1 MYYLCFC
8 YWEDSVLS
16 LAPDTFSEAV
26 HIISWAIY
34 AHIPSNASIQALTQS
49 ITEHITIYIYIYVV
63 LCTDIIHAF
72 IHRDVLD

>member
-49 ITEHITIYIYIYVV
+49 ITEHITIYIYIYMWFYVQI
-63 LCTDIIHAF
+63 LYMLSYIEMF
-72 IHRDVLD
+72 